1 MANRYWVGGNGQW
14 NGTNT
19 TNWSSSSGGG
29 GGASVP
35 TSSDNV
41 FFDSNSSGAS
51 YTVSFGTVDLS
62 CGDITIDNPASGTI
76 SFQDVSNWYN
86 YYFYFYGSFTN
97 NVGTAI
103 NYDFSRYK
111 KFLGTGTHTLKF
123 DGGQPFSTGDI
134 YLEGTGTWSLTD
146 AATWG
151 ILNVYQTGGT
161 YNTNGYT
168 HTGYRYQ
175 GSSSSTI
182 NMSNSTFNLQSGG
195 FTASNT
201 VNAGTSTVRIF
212 NAGSLNTNQ
221 TLYNIKFDANSGHNT
236 ANVNSAITCNK
247 FIVGGYQ
254 NNAFLNLTLYNNIT
268 CSEFTTEYHSGA
280 TNAGYQRCW
289 LRSNDWSNN
298 RTINATTNTAKN
310 ITFTNITLTNSASDA
325 SWGDGEGNSN
335 ITFVGGYQVFY
346 VGYLGSVDIH
356 SVGGVFATSS
366 GGSPDVALFPRP
378 QDTLIIDQNS
388 PASLDADPGYFQFG
402 SIDASNRTSAFTFDR
417 GGSEVYVYGD
427 VTCNSNFTWQT
438 SSTNRY
444 LNFFGSADTTID
456 ADGANIQGIRIAKFP
471 DTGSVTLSSNI
482 DVARTSTTNFSSFY
496 VNSGTFDANGYDV
509 YTNKVYVNNSG
520 MYYWLYPSSKTCNI
534 YMGEGNWYIN
544 GEGTGTS
551 STSGAPWNDQHNLHT
566 LHAETSTVH
575 FTSTGSGNIELR
587 TQFENLNN
595 IVKDAGTGDLIFQS
609 SVTMNQLLNSSTSK
623 ITINSNVT
631 LTLSYMET
639 SGSDIDGGGA
649 IAWTG
654 NRYFNGQNITV
665 NSVNATSPN
674 GFPAGP
680 MFVGSSGTITNATG
694 WTQADAPIRYWVNGA
709 GTWGDTSHWSTSS
722 GGSSGA
728 SIPGT
733 DTEVIFDGSSGTG
746 TCSFGNSN
754 YNPTQFF
761 NLYGDNEGTANITL
775 TQSGNAY
782 CYGDYVLDNSLN
794 KNGNGSNYFSS
805 ARIGNRIS
813 TNNDQMYLMS
823 FDGGGSYSLE
833 SSVYASLQSSNCF
846 VLKDVDF
853 NSNGYSIS
861 SSVQVQRQ
869 YNRDV
874 NFTNSYIRCF
884 IDWNVS
890 GTGTGTLT
898 LTGTQIRFG
907 GYATSSFHG
916 AGFDYPFVE
925 NQNGNQFD
933 LYFTGTNSF
942 DRLDLP
948 GSSNTGKGGTTH
960 MTSGTQTINDNG
972 QVTFKGWSSNRRM
985 IIKGDMAFGS
995 NVTISAEDHDFQDFT
1010 ATGATI
1016 TGTRLGDIGG
1026 NTNVVTDSPKTVYFD
1041 NWYSSFFSLAT
1052 SPSVWAKLGS
1062 SYDTGNAVQDNITY
1076 DYGATMPSWAGT
1088 SNDSG
1093 QLHFSPDGTKMF
1105 IAGLASDSVNEYT
1118 LTTAFDITT
1127 ASKVGYKAVYS
1138 EETALFGASF
1148 NPAGTKMY
1156 ITGHQGD
1163 DVVEYDLSS
1172 AFDVS
1177 TAVYGRRLYI
1187 GGTPRE
1193 ITWKPDGTKFF
1204 ITYAQGSV
1212 KEWDLTT
1219 AYDVTTG
1226 TAGSAFS
1233 IGNNMDASG
1242 AAFNSDGTRMFVIRT
1257 DSPGPQINQYSLSVA
1272 YDLSS
1277 TISFVDSI
1285 SITSIGSGSGHGSIV
1300 FNPSGTK
1307 MFLLSAGDGLI
1318 HQFSTSSYD
1327 SNATASGDNYPLP
1340 QDTLVFKPD
1349 SGAGTYTMELP
1360 LYTMPL
1366 LDFSEINTG
1375 DVSMYHDYSNDY
1387 YYLKGVKL
1395 GPNARYKQKST
1406 TDNRMLFVNTS
1417 IPKILSGDLEGT
1429 HLKLLTS
1436 DEFTFEEFAPENL
1449 YIQGNGTAKHTN
1461 GTGSIINI
1469 GDGKNNEIFNF
1480 NGLPEVGNWYVGD
1493 SSVSGTFLGL
1503 IKETEEV
1510 SKSGSP
1516 LMMF

>member
-1 MANRYWVGGNGQW
+1 MANRYWVGGSGAWDN
-14 NGTNT
+14 TNT
-19 TNWSSSSGGG
+19 TNWSASSGGS

-35 TSSDNV
+35 TSTDNV
-41 FFDSNSSGAS
+41 FFDSNSSGSS
-51 YTVSFGTVDLS
+51 YTVSLGTVDLS
-62 CGDITIDNPASGTI
+62 CGDITIDNPSSGTI
-76 SFQDVSNWYN
+76 SISDAPAWYS

-97 NVGTAI
+97 NAGTAI
-103 NYDFSRYK
+103 NYDFNRYK
-111 KFLGTGTHTLKF
+111 KFRGTGTHTLKF
-123 DGGQPFSTGDI
+123 DGANPFSSGDV
-134 YLEGTGTWSLTD
+134 YLEGTGTYSLTD
-146 AATWG
+146 AANWG
-151 ILNVYQTGGT
+151 ILNLYHSAGT

-175 GSSSSTI
+175 GSSTSTI
-182 NMSNSTFNLQSGG
+182 NMSNSMFNLQSGG
-195 FTASNT
+195 FNATNT

-212 NAGSLNTNQ
+212 NGGSLSTNK
-221 TLYNIKFDANSGHNT
+221 TLYNVKPDANSGNNT
-236 ANVNSAITCNK
+236 FNLSQNITCNK
-247 FIVGGYQ
+247 FILGVYTTNGL
-254 NNAFLNLTLYNNIT
+254 LNIVMFGDII
-268 CSEFTTEYHSGA
+268 CSELASEYQSGA
-280 TNAGYQRCW
+280 TNIATQRTW
-289 LRSNDWSNN
+289 LRSVNWTTN
-298 RTINATTNTAKN
+298 RTINATTSTAKNVNFTN
-310 ITFTNITLTNSASDA
+310 ITFTNNLSDA
-325 SWGDGEGNSN
+325 SWGDAEGNSN
-335 ITFVGGYQVFY
+335 ITFTGGFNVYY
-346 VGYLGSVDIH
+346 VGNGASTDIH
-356 SVGGVFATSS
+356 DGVFATSS
-366 GGSPDVALFPRP
+366 GGTVNVSLFPRP
-378 QDTLIIDQNS
+378 QDTLIIDENS
-388 PASLDADPGYFQFG
+388 PSYIDTDPGYFQFG
-402 SIDASNRTSAFTFDR
+402 SIDASARTSAFTFDR
-417 GGSEVYVYGD
+417 KSSEQYIYGD
-427 VTCNSNFTWQT
+427 ITCNSNFVYQT
-438 SSTNRY
+438 SSTSRY
-444 LNFFGSADTTID
+444 VNFFGSADTTID

-482 DVARTSTTNFSSFY
+482 DVGRTSSPNYYSFFL
-496 VNSGTFDANGYDV
+496 NSGTFDANGYDV
-509 YTNKVYVNNSG
+509 YTDKVHINNPGSYTWYYPETKTVN
-520 MYYWLYPSSKTCNI
+520 L
-534 YMGEGNWYIN
+534 YMGEGNWYID

-551 STSGAPWNDQHNLHT
+551 NTTGATWNDQHNNPT
-566 LHAETSTVH
+566 YYAETSTVY
-575 FTSTGSGNIELR
+575 FTSTGSGDIELR
-587 TQFENLNN
+587 TQSQNLNN
-595 IVKDAGTGDLIFQS
+595 IVKDAGTGTLIFQTS
-609 SVTMNQLLNSSTSK
+609 FTVNQLLNSTTSVL
-623 ITINSNVT
+623 TINSGVT
-631 LTLSYMET
+631 LTLDYMET
-639 SGSDIDGGGA
+639 SGNIDGGGS

-665 NSVNATSPN
+665 NSVNATSPT

-680 MFVGSSGTITNATG
+680 MFVGSSGTITSATG
-694 WTQADAPIRYWVNGA
+694 WTQSDAPIRYWVGGA
-709 GTWGDTSHWSTSS
+709 GNWGATSHWSTSS
-722 GGSSGA
+722 GGTSGA

-746 TCSFGNSN
+746 SVTFGNSN
-754 YNPTQFF
+754 HNPTNFF
-761 NLYGDNEGTANITL
+761 NLYGDNEGTANISL
-775 TQSGNAY
+775 SQSGNAY

-794 KNGNGSNYFSS
+794 KSGNGSNYFSS
-805 ARIGNRIS
+805 ARTGNRIS
-813 TNNDQMYLMS
+813 TNGDQMYLMS

-846 VLKDVDF
+846 ILRDVDF

-861 SSVQVQRQ
+861 SSVNVQRQ
-869 YNRDV
+869 FNRDV
-874 NFTNSYIRCF
+874 DFTNSYIRCF
-884 IDWNVS
+884 VDWTVS
-890 GTGTGTLT
+890 STGTGTLT

-916 AGFDYPFVE
+916 GGFDYPFVE
-925 NQNGNQFD
+925 NQNGSQFS
-933 LYFTGTNSF
+933 LNFTGANSF

-948 GSSNTGKGGTTH
+948 GSSQTGKGGTTY
-960 MTSGTQTINDNG
+960 MTSATQTINDNG
-972 QVTFKGWSSNRRM
+972 QVTFKGWSANRRM
-985 IIKGDMAFGS
+985 RIMGDMVFGS

-1026 NTNVVTDSPKTVYFD
+1026 NTNVITDSPKTVYFD
-1041 NWYSSFFSLAT
+1041 NWYNSFFSLAS

-1062 SYDTGNAVQDNITY
+1062 SYDTGNAVQDNVTY

-1088 SNDSG
+1088 NNDSG

-1105 IAGLASDSVNEYT
+1105 VAGLASDSVNEYT

-1138 EETALFGASF
+1138 EETAMFGASF

-1163 DVVEYDLSS
+1163 DVVEYDLSA

-1226 TAGSAFS
+1226 TAGSNYS
-1233 IGNNMDASG
+1233 IGNNMTASG

-1257 DSPGPQINQYSLSVA
+1257 DSPGPQINQYSLSSA

-1277 TISFVDSI
+1277 TISLIDSI
-1285 SITSIGSGSGHGSIV
+1285 SITSIGSGSGHGSMV

-1327 SNATASGDNYPLP
+1327 SNATAATENYPLP
-1340 QDTLVFKPD
+1340 QDTLEFRPD
-1349 SGAGTYTMELP
+1349 AGAGTYTMELP

-1366 LDFSEINTG
+1366 LDFSLINTG
-1375 DVSMYHDYSNDY
+1375 DVSMYHDYTNDY

-1429 HLKLLTS
+1429 HLKLLTN

-1461 GTGSIINI
+1461 GTGSPINI
-1469 GDGKNNEIFNF
+1469 GDGKTNEFFNF
-1480 NGLPEVGNWYVGD
+1480 NGLPVAGSWYVGD

-1503 IKETEEV
+1503 IKETEED